1 MTARTLS
8 AADEAE
14 ASDAEAD
21 GEGRTAL
28 VDEDGAD
35 EPGADEDGADDVGP
49 GEVLV
54 TPGVTGGD
62 GAIVCDGVSRI
73 DVAAAP
79 AAPPVAMRTAITA
92 TATTTTAAASAR

>member
-1 MTARTLS
+1 MTASTLS
-8 AADEAE
+8 AADDAE
-14 ASDAEAD
+14 ASVAVAD

-35 EPGADEDGADDVGP
+35 DVGA

-79 AAPPVAMRTAITA
+79 AAPPAAMRTAITA